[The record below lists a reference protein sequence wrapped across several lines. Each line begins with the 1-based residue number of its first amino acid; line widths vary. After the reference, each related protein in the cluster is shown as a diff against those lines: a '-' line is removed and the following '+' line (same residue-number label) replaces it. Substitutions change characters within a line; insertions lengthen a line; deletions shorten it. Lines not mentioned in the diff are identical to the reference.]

1 MKYGRHHG
9 KIHRMYLDIM
19 KNYMFN
25 SKYTVHII
33 SLHECC
39 LINIETLTETE
50 FCDILRGYR
59 TDCK

>member
-1 MKYGRHHG
+1 
-9 KIHRMYLDIM
+9 MYLDIM

-33 SLHECC
+33 SLNECC
-39 LINIETLTETE
+39 LINIETLTENE

-59 TDCK
+59 IN